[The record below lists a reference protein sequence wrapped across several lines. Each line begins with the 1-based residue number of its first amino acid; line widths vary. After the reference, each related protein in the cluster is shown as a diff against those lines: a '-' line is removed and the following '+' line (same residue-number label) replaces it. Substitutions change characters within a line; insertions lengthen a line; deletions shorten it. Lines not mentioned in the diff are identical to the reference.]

1 MPLIEN
7 TKRLQ
12 QNSVHK
18 LLFDNN
24 ISHRVLS
31 KIADIFPNS
40 LHVMLKDLDESTDL
54 EVWRYAKLHGFAI
67 VTKDSDFN
75 DLAIYRGI
83 PPKIIWI
90 KLGNCKV
97 DAIALLLR
105 ENYESIIEFLD
116 DDVSAIL
123 EI

>member
-1 MPLIEN
+1 MPPIESI
-7 TKRLQ
+7 KRLR

-24 ISHRVLS
+24 ISHRVLP

-40 LHVMLKDLDESTDL
+40 LHVMLKNLDESTDL
-54 EVWRYAKLHGFAI
+54 EVWRYAKIHGFAI

-97 DAIALLLR
+97 DAIATVLR
-105 ENYESIIEFLD
+105 ENYESIVEFLE

>member
-1 MPLIEN
+1 
-7 TKRLQ
+7 
-12 QNSVHK
+12 
-18 LLFDNN
+18 
-24 ISHRVLS
+24 
-31 KIADIFPNS
+31 
-40 LHVMLKDLDESTDL
+40 MLKNLDESTDL
-54 EVWRYAKLHGFAI
+54 EVWRYAKIHDFAI

-97 DAIALLLR
+97 DAIAAVLQ
-105 ENYESIIEFLD
+105 ENYESIIEFLN

>member
-1 MPLIEN
+1 MA
-7 TKRLQ
+7 
-12 QNSVHK
+12 
-18 LLFDNN
+18 
-24 ISHRVLS
+24 
-31 KIADIFPNS
+31 KITDIFPNS
-40 LHVMLKDLDESTDL
+40 LHVMLKNLDESTDL
-54 EVWRYAKLHGFAI
+54 EVWRYAKIHALAI

-97 DAIALLLR
+97 DAIASLLR
-105 ENYESIIEFLD
+105 DNYESIIEFLD

>member
-1 MPLIEN
+1 MPN
-7 TKRLQ
+7 
-12 QNSVHK
+12 

-40 LHVMLKDLDESTDL
+40 LHVMLKNLDESTDL
-54 EVWRYAKLHGFAI
+54 EVWRYARQNALAI

-75 DLAIYRGI
+75 DLAICRGV

-97 DAIALLLR
+97 DDIAYLIR
-105 ENYESIIEFLD
+105 NNRASIIEFLD
-116 DDVSAIL
+116 DKDSAIL